1 MNEIKASFLSQ
12 LQPLV
17 TDPCVQS

>member
-1 MNEIKASFLSQ
+1 MT

-17 TDPCVQS
+17 TDKTGQ